1 MVTLLHDDNLFWE
14 FKMCRW
20 KPIYVSVYLFLTSSC
35 VWADTEDKSDESLE
49 CDGVVTD
56 TSGQL
61 QQKFKNMTAG
71 QMNDPTV
78 VTPEEGGCFMEYV
91 FGKVVDKLYIQEDNP
106 DVAVPCVLR
115 FFTEPQPH
123 KTSNDRTVMKKG
135 EDLLIDLTHKPEL
148 QDDKA
153 TKVFGY
159 ITYKL
164 YKMARSPKYCP
175 ELYDKTK

>member
-1 MVTLLHDDNLFWE
+1 
-14 FKMCRW
+14 MCRW

-56 TSGQL
+56 ASGQL
-61 QQKFKNMTAG
+61 QQRFKEMTAG
-71 QMNDPTV
+71 QVNDPV
-78 VTPEEGGCFMEYV
+78 VVPPKESACFLEYV

-135 EDLLIDLTHKPEL
+135 EDLLMSLIHKPQF
-148 QDDKA
+148 QDKNA
-153 TKVFGY
+153 VKVFGHFSMV
-159 ITYKL
+159 L
-164 YKMARSPKYCP
+164 YKMGRSPQYCP
-175 ELYDKTK
+175 ELYGKTK